1 VLEMTIRALIVTDS
15 ALIRKFL
22 SDILS
27 QDPNL
32 RVIGTAFNGKD
43 GLEKIKKLKPDVVL
57 LDNVMPIFDGLKT
70 LARVMKECPTPV
82 VMISAPGERAKE
94 ITLTAFEYG
103 AVDVIKKPEGILSQR
118 IPDIAEEI
126 CRKTRAAAKANL
138 ENLEFMRNRRKNRTS
153 IKEKN

>member
-1 VLEMTIRALIVTDS
+1 VTDS

-27 QDPNL
+27 QNPNS

-43 GLEKIKKLKPDVVL
+43 SLEKIKKLRPDVVL